1 MWQPTERFFI
11 KSHIAVSIATLVCC
25 ASIFFIAL
33 VPSFFPGI
41 YKLLVDERISIVIPY
56 LMFIA
61 LGESV
66 FSIWYFLFRK
76 TDK

>member
-1 MWQPTERFFI
+1 MWLPDESFFI
-11 KSHIAVSIATLVCC
+11 KTHIIGSITTLACCVSI
-25 ASIFFIAL
+25 IFICL

-41 YKLLVDERISIVIPY
+41 YKLLVDDRIGIILPY
-56 LMFIA
+56 LLFVA

-76 TDK
+76 GDK

>member
-1 MWQPTERFFI
+1 MWRPTENFFV
-11 KSHIAVSIATLVCC
+11 KSHIAVSISTFVCC
-25 ASIFFIAL
+25 VCIFLIAL

-41 YKLLVDERISIVIPY
+41 YRLLVDDRISIVIPY

-61 LGESV
+61 LGESI

-76 TDK
+76 RE